1 MKRISAT
8 EASRGF
14 AELLDRVER
23 RGTEFVIE
31 RHGKDVAAIVPVAA
45 PADRVHTIGELLEAI
60 RRSPIADD
68 EFVPDLRRIRRAQ
81 GKPRN
86 PWASSST
93 RRT

>member
-14 AELLDRVER
+14 AELLSRVEHR
-23 RGTEFVIE
+23 RIEYVVE
-31 RHGKDVAAIVPVAA
+31 RHGREVAAIVPVGSASGHRTVGDLLDANRILPAA
-45 PADRVHTIGELLEAI
+45 DA
-60 RRSPIADD
+60 
-68 EFVPDLRRIRRAQ
+68 EFVGDLRRIRRAQ
-81 GKPRN
+81 GRPRN

>member
-23 RGTEFVIE
+23 RGTEYVVA
-31 RHGKDVAAIVPVAA
+31 RHGKDVAAIVPVGV

-60 RRSPIADD
+60 RNAPSADD
-68 EFVPDLRRIRRAQ
+68 EFVSELRRIRRAQ

-86 PWASSST
+86 PWA
-93 RRT
+93 